1 MNDTQKCVMLSHLTW
16 SRLIFYKKHYVIR
29 TDTPLGSDTPPTKD
43 ANDNLIHKNVLRIQN
58 HQKFMQY
65 CLSHF
70 NPFLRDIYV
79 SKLTFLNL
87 VYILNFWIYFVS
99 KMQQLR

>member
-1 MNDTQKCVMLSHLTW
+1 MLSHFTW
-16 SRLIFYKKHYVIR
+16 SLLVFYKKHYVIR

-58 HQKFMQY
+58 YQKFMQY

-70 NPFLRDIYV
+70 NPFLRDIYDT
-79 SKLTFLNL
+79 KLTF
-87 VYILNFWIYFVS
+87 
-99 KMQQLR
+99 